1 MAGNTNPYPT
11 NLDVAKGILH
21 LLEGECVGMTG
32 EQRVALAN
40 STLDVLR
47 PLADSMWPGHAE
59 AAYLLAGLLPQIDCQ
74 DSITGWRMSD
84 EAERYLVEAAAW
96 NHGDARDVL
105 ARQACR
111 SKSGL
116 NRALE
121 GRIAE
126 LAYDGD

>member
-1 MAGNTNPYPT
+1 M
-11 NLDVAKGILH
+11 
-21 LLEGECVGMTG
+21 
-32 EQRVALAN
+32 
-40 STLDVLR
+40 
-47 PLADSMWPGHAE
+47 
-59 AAYLLAGLLPQIDCQ
+59 LAGMLPQVDCQ

-121 GRIAE
+121 ARIAE
-126 LAYDGD
+126 LAHDGD

>member
-1 MAGNTNPYPT
+1 MGTSNPYPT

-47 PLADSMWPGHAE
+47 PLADSLWPGHAE
-59 AAYLLAGLLPQIDCQ
+59 AAYMLAGMLPQVDCE
-74 DSITGWRMSD
+74 DSITGWRMSE
-84 EAERYLVEAAAW
+84 EAERYLVEAAAC
-96 NHGDARDVL
+96 NFADARDVL
-105 ARQACR
+105 ALQDSR
-111 SKSGL
+111 SKGRLS
-116 NRALE
+116 RALE
-121 GRIAE
+121 ARISE